1 MKLSKAG
8 MSTLKYVFWT
18 GVGAGLVALT
28 GNLND
33 VGVPTI
39 LVPIVAAILKGIATF
54 VATEADENKPE

>member
-18 GVGAGLVALT
+18 GVAAGLVALT

-39 LVPIVAAILKGIATF
+39 LVPIIAAILKGIATF
-54 VATEADENKPE
+54 AATEADEYKPE